1 MTSGFDSQLINTL
14 QFSPPFNKYFGNGYK
29 DAKGKLSIEPALIGF
44 MSSCYQLGSIL
55 AVPFAP
61 WFNQRFGRRW
71 AVMTGSII
79 MVAGAL
85 IQGFAQHGMQISFIH
100 ALGNLD

>member
-14 QFSPPFNKYFGNGYK
+14 QFSNSFNIYFGNGYK
-29 DAKGKLSIEPALIGF
+29 DAKGKPNIKPSLIGF

-71 AVMTGSII
+71 AIMFGSGVM
-79 MVAGAL
+79 VCGAL
-85 IQGFAQHGMQISFIH
+85 IQGFSQHGKQSCIQVSS
-100 ALGNLD
+100 

>member
-14 QFSPPFNKYFGNGYK
+14 QFSNSFNIYFGNGYK
-29 DAKGKLSIEPALIGF
+29 DAKGKPNIKPS
-44 MSSCYQLGSIL
+44 L

-71 AVMTGSII
+71 AIMFGSGVM
-79 MVAGAL
+79 VCGAL
-85 IQGFAQHGMQISFIH
+85 IQGFSQHGKQSCIQVSS
-100 ALGNLD
+100 

>member
-14 QFSPPFNKYFGNGYK
+14 QFSNSFNKYFGDGYK
-29 DAKGKLSIEPALIGF
+29 DVDGKWGIEPALIGF

-71 AVMTGSII
+71 AIMFGSGVM
-79 MVAGAL
+79 VVGAL
-85 IQGFAQHGMQISFIH
+85 IQGFSQHGMQSCVHIGS
-100 ALGNLD
+100 